1 MYFFKDEVAFGVVD
15 DGEELGFKGVIGILD
30 FGDFEFETVGETLG

>member
-15 DGEELGFKGVIGILD
+15 DGEELGFKGVIGVLD
-30 FGDFEFETVGETLG
+30 FSDFEFETVGETLG

>member
-1 MYFFKDEVAFGVVD
+1 MDFFEDEVALGVVD
-15 DGEELGFKGVIGILD
+15 DGEELSFEGVIGILD